1 MFKVL
6 SLAKANDAKLEKVG
20 CSIAAACDWKGY
32 YILKIAFA
40 ALEDA
45 NFHGEA
51 QLVDE
56 MMERLV
62 RTKQGRSVEGD
73 LKGTRR

>member
-1 MFKVL
+1 MFKTL
-6 SLAKANDAKLEKVG
+6 SLARATDAKLERVG
-20 CSIAAACDWKGY
+20 RSIASACDWKGY

-45 NFHGEA
+45 NFHCEA
-51 QLVDE
+51 QLVNE

-62 RTKQGRSVEGD
+62 RTKHGKSVEQD
-73 LKGTRR
+73 KEVT